1 MKPLI
6 DSLQLIIIRRDS
18 RFVIIVAAAVFFL
31 SLLMTLNGSAAVA
44 AFSLSSLSFMKQL
57 SLFSD
62 TLFDIQS
69 SFSPGVLR
77 LGILGSILG
86 GINLSLAYTYFK
98 IRGESIMKSG
108 LYSGVGLILA
118 FLGIGC
124 AACGTAFLSI
134 ILGFFGLSAVLSMLP
149 YQGEEIGYLG
159 LLVLCIA
166 TYSLSRKVTA
176 PNVC

>member
-6 DSLQLIIIRRDS
+6 DSLQLIVIRRDS

-77 LGILGSILG
+77 LGILGSVLG

-134 ILGFFGLSAVLSMLP
+134 ILGLFGLSTILSMLP

>member
-77 LGILGSILG
+77 LGILGSVLG

>member
-69 SFSPGVLR
+69 SFSPGVLH
-77 LGILGSILG
+77 LGILGSVLG

-166 TYSLSRKVTA
+166 TYSLSRKVTT